1 MSARLL
7 NLTAAGL
14 ALALPAAAQT
24 RLPDFTVVGARV
36 ANQSSVGTIDMPV
49 SALRFEPR
57 VDVQARNL
65 AEAQADVAIRGGLFE
80 GTGFQV
86 AGAPLGDPQTGHY
99 AAELPVPPAM
109 LSAPRVVTGLA
120 NAAAGFQATAGT
132 VRYDWTAIAPR
143 SEAGASFGGDGYQR
157 QSLYAA
163 AAGQGRAEGWAAD
176 AEWARSEGDGS
187 LPGGDHDFA
196 RVAGR
201 LQWRRGGH
209 QTDVFAGYQAKFFG
223 WPNLY
228 TPFGFNET
236 EDLET
241 VLLLASHRWEGA
253 DGEAFGASV
262 FHRRHKDDYEFNRAV
277 PGASNPFQHTT
288 WVRGASVEGRSRA
301 GTLTWAYSAT
311 IATDRIESTAL
322 TFGRFRERRLAKAAV
337 VPEWTVRAAPGDD
350 LRVRAGA
357 SWDESDRDGS
367 VVSPLAGVEW
377 TRGAWT
383 VYAEW
388 AESAQ
393 LPTYTA
399 LNSSPSAGLFRGNP
413 DLGWTKSRNLEAG
426 LRGAAR
432 GWRIE
437 AAVFERDDRDLV
449 DWTFRRGVTARTANA
464 VDVRTRGFEAVLS
477 RRVAELELVLGYG
490 ALAKRSDYG
499 SAAVDASFY
508 ALNFPRHRATAAITW
523 RFAPEWELRVDNE
536 YRVQE
541 ANLLRL
547 QGGDEAWLLSCG
559 LYFSPRRLPGWQFS
573 ALVDNAWASDFQE
586 VPAVPAAGRQWAVG
600 ATRKW

>member
-1 MSARLL
+1 MYLRLL
-7 NLTAAGL
+7 NLSVAML
-14 ALALPAAAQT
+14 VPALPGAAQT
-24 RLPDFTVVGARV
+24 LLPEFTVTGARV
-36 ANQSSVGTIDMPV
+36 ANLTSVGTIDMPV
-49 SALRFEPR
+49 SSLRFEPR

-109 LSAPRVVTGLA
+109 LSAPRVVTGLEHA
-120 NAAAGFQATAGT
+120 VAGFQATAGG
-132 VRYDWTAIAPR
+132 VRYDWTAVAPR
-143 SEAGASFGGDGYQR
+143 RLAAVAFGSDGYGR

-163 AAGQGRAEGWAAD
+163 AVGSGATAGWSAD

-187 LPGGDHDFA
+187 LPAGDHDFQ

-201 LQWRRGGH
+201 LQWRRAGH
-209 QTDVFAGYQAKFFG
+209 QTDLFAGYQAKFFG

-236 EDLET
+236 ENLQA
-241 VLLLASHRWEGA
+241 VLLLASHRWTGPEG
-253 DGEAFGASV
+253 DAFTATV

-288 WVRGASVEGRSRA
+288 WVRGGTAAGRWQTGLVA
-301 GTLTWAYSAT
+301 WNYSLSAV
-311 IATDRIESTAL
+311 ADRIESTSL
-322 TFGRFRERRLAKAAV
+322 TFGRFRDRRLAKASV
-337 VPEWTVRAAPGDD
+337 LPEWSILRDD
-350 LRVRAGA
+350 GEFVLRAGG
-357 SWDESDRDGS
+357 SWDDSNRDGS
-367 VVSPLAGVEW
+367 VVSPLAGAQWRQGGLV
-377 TRGAWT
+377 
-383 VYAEW
+383 VYAEL

-399 LNSSPSAGLFRGNP
+399 LNSSASAGLFRGNP
-413 DLGWTKSRNLEAG
+413 NLGWTRSRNLEAG
-426 LRGAAR
+426 LRGAVR
-432 GWRIE
+432 GWRVE

-464 VDVRTRGFEAVLS
+464 VDVRTRGFEAIAS
-477 RRVAELELVLGYG
+477 RRVATFELVLGYS

-499 SAAVDASFY
+499 TAAVDASFY
-508 ALNFPRHRATAAITW
+508 ALNFPRHRATAAVTW
-523 RFAPEWELRVDNE
+523 RFAPEWEVRADNE
-536 YRVQE
+536 YRIQKE
-541 ANLLRL
+541 NLLRL
-547 QGGDEAWLLSCG
+547 QGGDDAWLSSFG
-559 LYFSPRRLPGWQFS
+559 LYLTPASLPGWEFS
-573 ALVDNAWASDFQE
+573 ALVDNAWSSAFQE

-600 ATRKW
+600 ATRRW